1 MHRAIDVNT
10 KYYKLSPAQFI
21 WVRRGAHWQTM
32 LFKTALCLMLL
43 SVLSVTKVDS
53 SAANMDKNW
62 LEAFFLMASLYYLMT
77 SSLYI
82 FSYPLSQIIHELP
95 NKLAFVL
102 LRILFAF
109 LVIASIH
116 LYYGVRLEVSQ

>member
-1 MHRAIDVNT
+1 
-10 KYYKLSPAQFI
+10 
-21 WVRRGAHWQTM
+21 
-32 LFKTALCLMLL
+32 MLL

-62 LEAFFLMASLYYLMT
+62 LEAFFLMASLYYLLT